1 MSNPQGK
8 WWARRRGALV
18 VATVAFLLLI
28 VCPASSAQI
37 DYQVFSGRTYSYQV
51 PPPTGGETYEYLWS
65 ASEGTSNSYTNRIFV
80 WTPPD
85 VTAPKEV
92 TINVTVNCI
101 SCGGCAASSEIKLM
115 VNPRPVGQISLGKL
129 FDGDL
134 NNVRLGDVVSY
145 TINITNTG
153 QTNVTFLPLADNY
166 PNDFLKPVSSN
177 PQWNLDS
184 GSTLSWNNL
193 LNAPLAVGK
202 SIKVSASFRVI
213 NITSQPVINLA
224 EAVGAKDDMGDTL
237 PPKEATAAINGIKYV
252 CQKLGPDTGC
262 VGIELPF
269 SAQLDLP
276 SYQWKALD
284 TQGNSVGGFDD
295 PTKAD
300 VKWNP
305 PVPGTYEIS
314 FNNLVCKQTI
324 TVKQCNS
331 SIRINKNCKYKSPVR
346 VGDTVTYIYNIT
358 NTGELP
364 LKDVLVTDVPEWG
377 PGCTPKYVSGDD
389 GNNILDPSETWRYEC
404 ANYRIPDPLDYQRLS
419 IMSAQS
425 ATQQERII
433 QRLMNSRTR
442 LGIMLNKLKQLRSG
456 FNKTL
461 AQKTVRKFEKHG
473 VNYTRYNY
481 TGKLVG
487 ETLIETLNQTGAINS
502 SMYIDPISESTL
514 TTVYGNKGQ
523 LISDAYNSNRTKEA
537 LIIEYNKPARGY
549 MTYTIIDHANGDSI
563 IIIMDS
569 NGNILR
575 KEYRKTPG
583 EQIFKAHLKN
593 VATVTATD
601 PRGATV
607 SDIAAYLLEIERP
620 LPELSITKS
629 AEPDPV
635 QAGKTLTYTV
645 SYRNTGNETAHSVV
659 ITENYDKNV
668 TFVYSSPL
676 PDAGSNNVWSLGDLG
691 KGVSGTIT
699 INVKVD
705 PSLQNGNLLL
715 NTAGI
720 SCAENI
726 KANASV
732 STAILE
738 SIPVLQINKTASKD
752 LIIPGNVFNYTIKYK
767 NIGNINATNVSV
779 DDIIDQNLKFPDFSD
794 INKDITPHPETTTL
808 GNHLHWNS
816 TALNAKVLVPG
827 ASGTIEIKVHLPED
841 TPDSVKW
848 VCNLY
853 RISSNET
860 QSISQ
865 GIYKTLCV
873 PVIHSLYIRKKADK
887 STYRPGELV
896 NYTISYGNTEDIPA
910 YNVNITD
917 ILPNVEF
924 VGASP
929 YPSSVQGNN
938 LTWGQNVLG
947 NPLPPHS
954 NRSISLT
961 VRTKERPNIKFDE
974 SGSVTGEGYIYDRK
988 MLSTNLQPYSL
999 TNFVTITG
1007 EYNPNIDSDI
1017 PDSDSDSVTVG
1028 VSDPGTEI
1036 ETVEHGSGYYQQEQ
1050 HVSYNR
1056 SNKSIRLDKKIFAKH
1071 TPTSLSLSRNRKLN
1085 FNSLWFDRTNAKNY
1099 VRNETVSENYLY
1111 MDLINKE
1118 SHFLADPNQTVYK
1131 STGDFYGGK
1140 AQIGYTKTKTRTI
1153 PGLSKNYVDISE
1165 DYHGSF
1171 RVGQSLDSYGS
1182 GVSYSKSAN
1191 GNGFVASDKRIGKT
1205 QRSFETGS
1213 GDYKSDEVIKTGLVY
1228 KDSTMTYAPN
1238 NLTAGGFKTNYSS
1251 KWHEEMRTSN
1261 RDIGATISERISS
1274 ADSIKKE
1281 TLMQDADMALLA
1293 QFNGT
1298 AEIKAFQQIGPKKKA
1313 NVSLDQTFIGN
1324 YKLDTTIAINQ
1335 GPIYIRPHI
1344 NVTKE
1349 VLKQDDY
1356 TALFRINLTNDGNKT
1371 LGPIYVTDRLP
1382 EGLTFIDS
1390 SLRPDITGREIRW
1403 SLPMLQIGGKQ
1414 SITLRAS
1421 IKNTGSQFIN
1431 LVDVSAQ
1438 YNGGVVVAR
1447 AACGFVL
1454 DWLPCCLTKSPV
1466 IRPHENLLPIENYVG
1481 GGWVPPQSF
1490 NLSLNLSEYPLDKEI
1505 PCSSCL
1511 LNIPEN
1517 GGCSSCP

>member
-28 VCPASSAQI
+28 VCPASPAQI

-51 PPPTGGETYEYLWS
+51 PPPTGGKTYEYLWS
-65 ASEGTSNSYTNRIFV
+65 ASDGTSNSYTNRIFV

-153 QTNVTFLPLADNY
+153 QTNITFLPLADNY
-166 PNDFLKPVSSN
+166 PNDFLNPVSSN

-284 TQGNSVGGFDD
+284 AQGNSVGGFDD

-346 VGDTVTYIYNIT
+346 VGDTVTYIYNVT

-487 ETLIETLNQTGAINS
+487 ETLIETLNQTGTINS

-549 MTYTIIDHANGDSI
+549 MTYTIIDHANGDSLI
-563 IIIMDS
+563 IIIDS

-593 VATVTATD
+593 VATVTAAD

-705 PSLQNGNLLL
+705 PSLQNGNLLV

-738 SIPVLQINKTASKD
+738 SLPVLQINKTASKD
-752 LIIPGNVFNYTIKYK
+752 LISAGELFSYTITYK
-767 NIGNINATNVSV
+767 NIGQINATNVSI
-779 DDIIDQNLKFPDFSD
+779 DDIVDPNLVFLNS
-794 INKDITPHPETTTL
+794 NPEPSSNN
-808 GNHLHWNS
+808 GFHMIWNS
-816 TALNAKVLVPG
+816 TRLKATVLLPG
-827 ASGTIEIKVHLPED
+827 ASGTIVMNMQAKDPI
-841 TPDSVKW
+841 PDSVKR
-848 VCNLY
+848 VYNLY
-853 RISSNET
+853 RIISNET
-860 QSISQ
+860 QGS
-865 GIYKTLCV
+865 YKTLETFV
-873 PVIHSLYIRKKADK
+873 VHSLWIRKTAER
-887 STYRPGELV
+887 SSYSPGQLI
-896 NYTISYGNTEDIPA
+896 NYTIKYGNDEPEGGPTA
-910 YNVNITD
+910 TRVNITD
-917 ILPNVEF
+917 TLPSDVDF
-924 VGASP
+924 VWASLSP
-929 YPSSVQGNN
+929 AVQGRILFWDNIPD
-938 LTWGQNVLG
+938 LAPQQSGT
-947 NPLPPHS
+947 
-954 NRSISLT
+954 IYLT
-961 VRTKERPNIKFDE
+961 VHIRERPNIKFDE
-974 SGSVTGEGYIYDRK
+974 SGSVSGDGYIYDRK
-988 MLSTNLQPYSL
+988 TLSTNIEPYSL
-999 TNFVTITG
+999 VNYVNISGFFG
-1007 EYNPNIDSDI
+1007 EDTLSM
-1017 PDSDSDSVTVG
+1017 DSDSVTVG

-1050 HVSYNR
+1050 LVHLNY
-1056 SNKSIRLDKKIFAKH
+1056 SNKSIRLDKQIFAKH

-1118 SHFLADPNQTVYK
+1118 SHFLVDPNQTVYK

-1238 NLTAGGFKTNYSS
+1238 KLTAGGFKTNYSS

-1298 AEIKAFQQIGPKKKA
+1298 AEIKAVQQIGPKKKA

-1414 SITLRAS
+1414 SITIRAS

-1466 IRPHENLLPIENYVG
+1466 IRPHENLLPNENYVG